1 MIDTTDMTNSATSA
15 AAGTPFV
22 LALTDPRATNAAQT
36 GGKGASLARMAG
48 VLPVP
53 DGFIVTSAAHE
64 MVLAPHAD
72 TLALAL
78 SGDDASART
87 ARAQALTASMVL
99 PHAVADAV
107 RSALRTLDG
116 PLAVRSSA
124 IWEDLPGAAFAG
136 QHDTVLGV
144 RGVEAVLTAIRQC
157 YASLW
162 HEHALRY
169 RDRLGLDSRQ
179 ARMAVVVQRMVDVR
193 QTDQAGVAFSADPIR
208 GDLDAVLINAAPGL
222 GETVVS
228 GEFPVDEFRVVSTG
242 STAVSEVEATPQSTP
257 TALVM
262 TDDGTE
268 RVPVPDPDT
277 ACLTDEA
284 ALEVADL
291 ALAAARYAGFPQ
303 DIEWARVDGQ
313 VLLLQSRPITTFP
326 ERWTRDESA
335 ERFPAVMTPL
345 TWDLIERG
353 FHLSLEHSLELMG
366 RPRFGGRWFARF
378 GAYVYGNQ
386 NAVRIYADAM
396 PLSLDSVDDLRGALG
411 GILDKFGWMLEL
423 PERWWIDLD
432 TYLLELGRLE
442 GTDLERLDE
451 AELWGHV
458 RRISAVGT
466 SYFRPNIAISLA
478 QRTLYAGLQ
487 ALARLAAGSEDEGD
501 ALFHDLLA
509 GVVTRTA
516 HVNAELAELGRE
528 FAQVPGLAADLREAV
543 LAGDEARAL
552 RLLDHELRERF
563 DRFLAR
569 HGHRELDI
577 DAYQPTWGESPL
589 VVLDQLAQLA
599 ESPDVDHLARAVS
612 GRGRAIAAR
621 ERLLAAVP
629 DDLRHL
635 ADEVVRLARTYTELD
650 DVEHYETTRMTPV
663 LRRGLRALGDRLVD
677 RGVLDATDDLYFA
690 TAEAMDAAAA
700 SGQWDAVTAV
710 VAENRREYDEARDRT
725 PAWVWGE
732 DDRRLRSEERASRSP
747 EDPLTG
753 LPGSPGQVTAPAFV
767 VHGPADMPSFPRGA
781 ILVAR
786 TTSPAWTSLFHRAAG
801 VITES
806 GGPLSH
812 GAVTARELGLPAV
825 MGVRGAFEALAHGPV
840 VTVDGTRGTVALDDS
855 GDEVQQRT

>member
-1 MIDTTDMTNSATSA
+1 MTPTA
-15 AAGTPFV
+15 APLV
-22 LALTDPRATNAAQT
+22 LALTDPRATDPALT

-48 VLPVP
+48 ALPVP
-53 DGFIVTSAAHE
+53 DGFVLTAAAHDAL
-64 MVLAPHAD
+64 LAPHAD
-72 TLALAL
+72 ALADTLA
-78 SGDDASART
+78 GDDPAQRASRARLLT
-87 ARAQALTASMVL
+87 ESLPLPDALTE
-99 PHAVADAV
+99 AV
-107 RSALRTLDG
+107 RSALRTLPAD
-116 PLAVRSSA
+116 PVAVRSSA

-144 RGVEAVLTAIRQC
+144 RGEEAVLGAVRRC

-193 QTDQAGVAFSADPIR
+193 ETDQAGVAFSADPIR

-242 STAVSEVEATPQSTP
+242 SATVSEVEATPQPTP

-262 TDDGTE
+262 TADGTE
-268 RVPVPDPDT
+268 RVPVRDPH
-277 ACLTDEA
+277 ASCLTDEA
-284 ALEVADL
+284 AREVADL
-291 ALAAARYAGFPQ
+291 ALAAARFAGFPQ

-313 VLLLQSRPITTFP
+313 TLLLQSRPITTFP

-478 QRTLYAGLQ
+478 QRTLYAGLR
-487 ALARLAAGSEDEGD
+487 ALARLAAGNEDEGD

-528 FAQVPGLAADLREAV
+528 FAQVPGLAADLRDAV
-543 LAGDEARAL
+543 LADDEARAL
-552 RLLDHELRERF
+552 RLVDTELRERF

-599 ESPDVDHLARAVS
+599 ESPEVDHLARAVS

-663 LRRGLRALGDRLVD
+663 LRRGLRALGDRLLD
-677 RGVLDATDDLYFA
+677 RGVLDGTDDLYFA

-700 SGQWDAVTAV
+700 SGQWDSITAV

-732 DDRRLRSEERASRSP
+732 DERGLTSEERAN
-747 EDPLTG
+747 DGTLTG

-825 MGVRGAFEALAHGPV
+825 MGVRGALEALAHGPV
-840 VTVDGTRGTVALDDS
+840 VIVDGTRGTVALDDS